1 MVLRAAWEEMGK
13 EKDCLG
19 GDLWKRFM
27 NDVHEA
33 ALSQGL
39 AVDGVTCAGV
49 SYPIS
54 YECCD
59 VLAS

>member
-1 MVLRAAWEEMGK
+1 
-13 EKDCLG
+13 
-19 GDLWKRFM
+19 M

-33 ALSQGL
+33 ALSRGL

-59 VLAS
+59 VLTS